1 MTTAP
6 SAPDV
11 AGITAPTFKI
21 TPYIVVGLFLII
33 ILIIS
38 AINASKKKENQK
50 PDDGLVFGGG
60 FVMGLFMLGSLIF
73 MTRDNDFMK
82 NNKILMIIYGL
93 ACLNSVWTSL
103 LLGYS
108 KDNKA
113 LYIMNAVTPG
123 LIILGLGGLV
133 VYMKKK
139 MA

>member
-1 MTTAP
+1 MGFGSSSTEVT
-6 SAPDV
+6 SNS
-11 AGITAPTFKI
+11 TFKI

-139 MA
+139 MP